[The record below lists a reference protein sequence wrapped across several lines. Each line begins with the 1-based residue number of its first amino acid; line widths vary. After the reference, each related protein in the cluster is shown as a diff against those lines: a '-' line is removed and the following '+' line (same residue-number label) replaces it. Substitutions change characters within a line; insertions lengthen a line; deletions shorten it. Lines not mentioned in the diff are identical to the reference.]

1 MSKVNDNRNYE
12 RFRRETR
19 SSADTYSRLYL
30 KENERP
36 RYGKVTRIKNA
47 SQLRSLLDKD
57 KSTYYDSAHEPVR
70 RVQYIGADEEYA
82 GGWFAQEAERD
93 AGNGKL
99 IRICARAIIAAALV
113 VVCFGS
119 LVMTM
124 GFKALAESEIAG
136 DLRVYYDEFSA
147 FAPGGASPAEEKAEV
162 LPEEDISESDISG
175 TDLSGSDISA
185 TDTPAHDTPDE
196 QSASDLSQ
204 TDIIAFASECDIR
217 VINAE
222 KLSREK
228 ELATTFKAGIDALS
242 SAGMELEL
250 YRKVEAG
257 IEYFPAS
264 EFAKNRN
271 ADISYVVEP
280 TREQLDTVGCHTLRV
295 KAGDKER
302 NVLLIVEDTV
312 APVVS
317 VTDIEMWLGNT
328 VRPEDFIAEAKEVT
342 PIVVNYLASEPNL
355 TMAGEQVVYL
365 EVSDLSGNKCEM
377 QTALLTIL
385 VDTEPPVIS
394 GAKDQTITIGDS
406 VSYKKGVTATDN
418 CDGEVKVEVD
428 SSAVNP
434 KKAGTY
440 EVVYTARDKAGN
452 VATKTVKFKFKEKVV
467 VLSTEE
473 QLEKYVNSVAG
484 KIFKSGM
491 SKGQKAKAI
500 YNWCR
505 ANIGYSGHSDKS
517 SWKKAAVAGFK
528 NRSGDCYTY
537 FACAKALFEY
547 CGITNIDVIKVR
559 NSSSESRH
567 YWSLINVG
575 SGYYHFDATPRKG
588 GFNGFMRTD
597 AQLKKYS
604 DEHKNS
610 HRFDSSKYPATPT
623 SSYGS

>member
-1 MSKVNDNRNYE
+1 MSNRREYG
-12 RFRRETR
+12 RFRVEGR
-19 SSADTYSRLYL
+19 SSEDTYLRLYL
-30 KENERP
+30 KENERK
-36 RYGKVTRIKNA
+36 RYGKVLKIKNA
-47 SQLRSLLDKD
+47 GELREVLNKD
-57 KSTYYDSAHEPVR
+57 KEKYFDGSHEPVR
-70 RVQYIGADEEYA
+70 KVRGPAPGNEFFEDNYEGEYFEEQA
-82 GGWFAQEAERD
+82 EKGGCGGFVRF
-93 AGNGKL
+93 
-99 IRICARAIIAAALV
+99 CARTVVAVTLV
-113 VVCFGS
+113 AVLLCS
-119 LVMTM
+119 TVMTA
-124 GFKALAESEIAG
+124 GFKALAGSEMAD
-136 DLRVYYDEFSA
+136 DLRVYYNEFSD
-147 FAPGGASPAEEKAEV
+147 FSPNGVSPAKKTAEAV
-162 LPEEDISESDISG
+162 TEGDISG
-175 TDLSGSDISA
+175 SDLSGTDISA
-185 TDTPAHDTPDE
+185 TDAP
-196 QSASDLSQ
+196 ASDAPD
-204 TDIIAFASECDIR
+204 TDAPAASEADLRFASECDIR
-217 VINAE
+217 VLNAE
-222 KLSREK
+222 TLSREK
-228 ELATTFKAGIDALS
+228 ELASTFKAGVDFLFC
-242 SAGMELEL
+242 AGMDIEL

-257 IEYFPAS
+257 TEYFPAS
-264 EFAKNRN
+264 EFAKNKN
-271 ADISYVVEP
+271 TDISYVVEP

-295 KAGDKER
+295 KVGDKER

-317 VTDIEMWLGNT
+317 VTDIEMWLGST
-328 VRPEDFIAEAKEVT
+328 VKPQDFITEAEEVT
-342 PIVVNYLASEPNL
+342 PIVVNYLTTEPNL
-355 TMAGEQVVYL
+355 AMAGEQVVYL
-365 EVSDLSGNKCEM
+365 QVRDLSGNECEM
-377 QTALLTIL
+377 QTAVLTIL

-394 GAKDQTITIGDS
+394 GAKDQTITIGDT

-418 CDGEVKVEVD
+418 CDGDVKVEVD
-428 SSAVNP
+428 SSKVNP

-452 VATKTVKFKFKEKVV
+452 VATKKVKFKFKEKVV

-473 QLEKYVNSVAG
+473 QLEKYVNTVAG

-491 SKGQKAKAI
+491 SKGQQAKAI

-547 CGITNIDVIKVR
+547 CGITNIDVVKVR

-567 YWSLINVG
+567 YWSLVNVG

-604 DEHKNS
+604 DGHKNS

-623 SSYGS
+623 TSYGS

>member
-1 MSKVNDNRNYE
+1 MNDKRYYE
-12 RFRRETR
+12 RFRIESR

-57 KSTYYDSAHEPVR
+57 KGRYYDGAHEPVR
-70 RVQYIGADEEYA
+70 RTEDYS
-82 GGWFAQEAERD
+82 GGWFAQEAEQE
-93 AGNGKL
+93 AGSGRAL
-99 IRICARAIIAAALV
+99 RFCAKAVIFAALIA
-113 VVCFGS
+113 VCFGS
-119 LVMTM
+119 LVMTA
-124 GFKALAESEIAG
+124 GFKALAGSEMAG
-136 DLRVYYDEFSA
+136 DLRVYYNEFSA
-147 FAPGGASPAEEKAEV
+147 FAPNGDAPVKETVETV
-162 LPEEDISESDISG
+162 TEEDISV
-175 TDLSGSDISA
+175 TDLSGSDLSGSDASA
-185 TDTPAHDTPDE
+185 TDAPAQQTAPSE
-196 QSASDLSQ
+196 QSPSDTSE
-204 TDIIAFASECDIR
+204 TDIRFASECDIR
-217 VINAE
+217 VLRAE
-222 KLSREK
+222 ELSREK
-228 ELATTFKAGIDALS
+228 ELASTFKAGLDFLS
-242 SAGMELEL
+242 SAGMEIEL

-257 IEYFPAS
+257 TEYFPAS
-264 EFAKNRN
+264 EFAVNKSM
-271 ADISYVVEP
+271 DISYVVEP

-317 VTDIEMWLGNT
+317 VTDIEMWLGST
-328 VRPEDFIAEAKEVT
+328 VTPQDFITEAVEVT
-342 PIVVNYLASEPNL
+342 PIVVNYLTSEPNL
-355 TMAGEQVVYL
+355 EMAGEQVVYL
-365 EVSDLSGNKCEM
+365 EVRDLSGNKCEM

-394 GAKDQTITIGDS
+394 GAKNQTITIGDT

-428 SSAVNP
+428 SSKVNP

-440 EVVYTARDKAGN
+440 EVTYTARDKAGN

-491 SKGQKAKAI
+491 SKGQQAKAI

-528 NRSGDCYTY
+528 NRAGDCYTY
-537 FACAKALFEY
+537 FACSKALFEY
-547 CGITNIDVIKVR
+547 CGITNIDVVKVR
-559 NSSSESRH
+559 NSTSESRH
-567 YWSLINVG
+567 YWSLVNVG

-597 AQLKKYS
+597 AQLKSYS
-604 DEHKNS
+604 DGHKNS
-610 HRFDSSKYPATPT
+610 HRFDSSLYPATPT
-623 SSYGS
+623 SSYGG